1 MPTKAELETQ
11 LKEAMRSG
19 DELRKRT
26 LRMVLAAIKLDEVDQ
41 RGAIDEAGVL
51 KVLQKEAKG
60 RRETIEDAQKAK
72 RQDLIDAAE
81 AELALLETYLPQPLS
96 ESEIERLANQ
106 VIKETGAAGA
116 EDLGKVMGRMMAQTA
131 GRADGSQVSRIVRRL
146 LSESKD

>member
-51 KVLQKEAKG
+51 KALQKEAKG

>member
-51 KVLQKEAKG
+51 KALQKEAKG

-96 ESEIERLANQ
+96 ETEIERLANQ